1 MPTARNPLL
10 PGFFPDPSVCR
21 VGEDYYLVN
30 SSFQYF
36 PGLPLHH
43 SRDLVHWRPAGHVL
57 DRPEQLP
64 LDRIRP
70 SGGLY
75 APTIRHDGSRFHV
88 VCTLVDGTLPG
99 RQGNFVVSAEDP
111 AGPWSDPVWLPEA
124 PGFDPS
130 LFFDEDGSAYL
141 LGTRQIV
148 GAEPAGRTEIW
159 LRPIDPGNGWAFSGP
174 ETVLFSGAL
183 VDAVWAEGPHLYRHD
198 DGYLLLLAEGGTAD
212 DHAITAAR
220 AERITGPYRNCPRN
234 PLLTHRHL
242 GSGQAVTG
250 VGHADLVQTQ
260 HGDWYAVLL
269 ATRPLTAPD
278 GEPHDLLGRETFL
291 ARVDW
296 QDGWPLF
303 SAGVG
308 QVEPQLEVRLTG
320 ASPAGAGGPDAAPAA
335 DGRDDFPAPA
345 LAPHWNLLR
354 TPYRPVHRLPGTGLR
369 LPLLP
374 ETVTERACPA
384 LVARR
389 LQHHRFEAETV
400 VHFTPAAPG
409 EAAGLVLLQDEDHQ
423 LRLLLGAD
431 AGLRPTLTLTER
443 RAGQETLL
451 ASAPAPGGSPLRLTV
466 RAEGLRLHF
475 GYQNVVFAEADATV
489 LSTRTAGGFTGAYIG
504 LYATS
509 HGVPGSANH
518 ADFPWFRYS
527 PQP

>member
-10 PGFFPDPSVCR
+10 PGFHPDPSICR

-43 SRDLVHWRPAGHVL
+43 SRDLVHWQAVGHVL

-64 LDRIRP
+64 LDRVRP

-141 LGTRQIV
+141 LGTRPIP
-148 GAEPAGRTEIW
+148 GAEPEGRTEIW
-159 LRPIDPGNGWAFSGP
+159 LRPIRSGGDWRFTGP
-174 ETVLFSGAL
+174 ESVLFSGAL

-198 DGYLLLLAEGGTAD
+198 DGYLLLLAEGGTED
-212 DHAITAAR
+212 NHAITAAR
-220 AERITGPYRNCPRN
+220 ADRITGPYRNCPRN

-242 GSGQAVTG
+242 GPGQPVTA

-260 HGDWYAVLL
+260 YGDWYAVLL
-269 ATRPLTAPD
+269 ATRPLPGPD
-278 GEPHDLLGRETFL
+278 GEPHELLGRETFL

-303 SAGVG
+303 SPGVG
-308 QVEPQLEVRLTG
+308 RVEPQPEVRL
-320 ASPAGAGGPDAAPAA
+320 PDAADATDAEAAQPAET
-335 DGRDDFPAPA
+335 DDFSAPV

-374 ETVTERACPA
+374 ETITERACPA
-384 LVARR
+384 FVARR
-389 LQHHRFEAETV
+389 LQHHAFEAETV
-400 VHFTPAAPG
+400 LDFTPTAPG
-409 EAAGLVLLQDEDHQ
+409 EAAGLVLFQDEEHQ

-431 AGLRPTLTLTER
+431 EQLDPVLTLTER
-443 RAGQETLL
+443 RAGKETLL
-451 ASAPAPGGSPLRLTV
+451 ATTHAVPTGTPLRLTV
-466 RAEGLRLHF
+466 RADGLRLRF
-475 GYQNVVFAEADATV
+475 RYQEQDFAEADATV

-509 HGVPGSANH
+509 HGVPGSPNH

-527 PQP
+527 PRP